1 VGNKEKGY
9 LLLDLNKPM
18 IYVTKEPSNSHII
31 TLKEEILEDITEKFM
46 KKLLDM
52 VNQNVQD
59 ALKKFQ
65 GTKNK
70 EHNMTQKQINEL
82 RDDYNKH
89 QSETKDRIKKQI
101 YELKMTTQNV
111 KQELNKDM
119 ENLRKKHQTEILE
132 I

>member
-46 KKLLDM
+46 EKLLDM
-52 VNQNVQD
+52 ANQNVQD

-65 GTKNK
+65 DTKNK
-70 EHNMTQKQINEL
+70 EHEKKQKQIKEL
-82 RDDYNKH
+82 RENFNKH
-89 QSETKDRIKKQI
+89 QSKTKDTIKTEM
-101 YELKMTTQNV
+101 YELKMITQNI
-111 KQELNKDM
+111 KEDLNKDM
-119 ENLRKKHQTEILE
+119 ENLGKRIKQKSC
-132 I
+132 